1 MSTEPSIG
9 HIPTEDEAI
18 RQQVKQRKR
27 FGKFGEY
34 LFLSALII
42 GIIALVTLMY
52 NQVNNAFGLIAL
64 EYKIAPEELSP
75 DRPLEEL
82 PKAELL
88 TILEENVSAGL
99 FRQLNREQSMEE
111 RSQENVLQLVNQ
123 EVTEE
128 SIVTSFTLVRSL
140 TDQAGIEADL
150 AEDYPGA
157 RLQWH
162 SWINWHFLT
171 SGLDSEPQHAGIR
184 TAILGSLYMILIT
197 MIVAVPLGL
206 GAAIY
211 LEEYARPNR
220 INQIIETNIN
230 NLAGVPSIIYGML
243 GLAIFV
249 RTLEILTSGAIF
261 GVEGRNGR
269 TIISASLT
277 MALLILPILIVNA
290 REAIR
295 GVPRS
300 IREASYGLGATKWQT
315 TWNHVLPIAI
325 PGILTGTILAMSR
338 AIGETAPLILVGAS
352 TFLLTDP
359 DGLFSNFTVLP
370 IQIYY
375 WTSQPNPQYRNLAAA
390 AIIVLLVLL
399 LLLNT
404 TAILLRNR
412 FRRNF

>member
-1 MSTEPSIG
+1 M
-9 HIPTEDEAI
+9 PTEDHEI
-18 RQQVKQRKR
+18 RDHVKARQRI
-27 FGKFGEY
+27 GKIGEY

-42 GIIALVTLMY
+42 GIVALVTLMY
-52 NQVNNAFGLIAL
+52 NQVNNTIGIIAVD
-64 EYKIAPEELSP
+64 YKIAPEELSP
-75 DRPLEEL
+75 DQPLDDLPKEEL
-82 PKAELL
+82 IV
-88 TILEENVSAGL
+88 ILEENTSAGR
-99 FRQLNREQSMEE
+99 FRKLGRDQAFAE
-111 RSQENVLQLVNQ
+111 RSQENVLQLVYE
-123 EVTEE
+123 EVVEE
-128 SIVTSFTLVRSL
+128 SFVASFPMWRSFTDR
-140 TDQAGIEADL
+140 AAIEAEVL
-150 AEDYPGA
+150 EDYPDA
-157 RLQWH
+157 RFQWH

-171 SGLDSEPQHAGIR
+171 GGLDSNPQFAGIR
-184 TAILGSLYMILIT
+184 TAILGSLYMIAVT

-206 GAAIY
+206 GAAVY
-211 LEEYARPNR
+211 LEEYARPSPINR
-220 INQIIETNIN
+220 MIETNIN

-249 RTLEILTSGAIF
+249 RALEILTSGAIF

-269 TIISASLT
+269 TIISAALT

-295 GVPRS
+295 AVSPS

-338 AIGETAPLILVGAS
+338 AIGETAPLILIGAS

-370 IQIYY
+370 IQIYF

-390 AIIVLLVLL
+390 AIIVLLILL